1 MKKFLALLLTLC
13 LTAGLMAG
21 CGDTKS
27 STAASA
33 GSEKET
39 TTATQTS
46 KAPEAEEAAGSQAEA
61 AGSAQE
67 APLGTGE
74 VTEYAKEIFGTDEAP
89 EAISYPVDTTESLS
103 LVATFPDPLFASYP
117 NAMADCAIYQE
128 AENRTGIHIDYQGL
142 STSASNE
149 QFNVMVASGSYPD
162 LIGWGLNFANG
173 DDAQVDEDVILDLTD
188 YIPQYAPNYFK
199 LLSTDDELL
208 RTAVSASGYITAF
221 FGLTTE
227 NTLGKAG
234 MAIRTDEL
242 EKLGLDKPY
251 TIDEWEETLAAFKND
266 GLDQPLVM
274 MAPGAIQDNWIA
286 AAYDVAAFCN
296 SFPQSVAP
304 TFVKDGEIKF
314 GPLEEGFKEYIT
326 KMHEWYTKG
335 YIDPDFISINANWNS
350 PDYSNAITS
359 GEAGIFYADWGNLGG
374 YIQNSEIDG
383 FAVEA
388 TYDMHATED
397 STNHFGAF
405 TKKSAGNGFRI
416 SGNCENVELACQW
429 GDYWYSD
436 EGSLLANY
444 GIEGE
449 GFEYDEN
456 GDPKFTALV
465 TDSDLGMRD
474 ALLVYASN
482 GTICCVI
489 DSNAVATGYSDV
501 DKAAPEIWA
510 KGMDDAYVIPTT
522 MTLTADESTDAS
534 NIYSDIQTTC
544 MEYIAKFITG
554 DKPLD
559 QYDAFVQTIEDM
571 DIQGY
576 LDIYQGAYDR
586 YMSK

>member
-128 AENRTGIHIDYQGL
+128 AENRTGIHVEYQGL

-227 NTLGKAG
+227 DSLGKAG

-266 GLDQPLVM
+266 GLDQPLM
-274 MAPGAIQDNWIA
+274 MLAPGAIQDNWIA

>member
-128 AENRTGIHIDYQGL
+128 AENRTGIHVEYQGL

-173 DDAQVDEDVILDLTD
+173 DDAQVAEDVILDLTD
-188 YIPQYAPNYFK
+188 YISQYAPNYFK

-227 NTLGKAG
+227 NSLGKAG

-242 EKLGLDKPY
+242 KKLGLDKPY

-266 GLDQPLVM
+266 GLDQPLM
-274 MAPGAIQDNWIA
+274 MLAPGAIQDNWIA

-335 YIDPDFISINANWNS
+335 YIDPDFISINSNWNG

-405 TKKSAGNGFRI
+405 TKKAAGNGFRI

-522 MTLTADESTDAS
+522 MTLTAEESTDAS

>member
-117 NAMADCAIYQE
+117 NAMADCSIYKE
-128 AENRTGIHIDYQGL
+128 AENRTGIHVEYQGL

-188 YIPQYAPNYFK
+188 YISQYAPNYFK

-227 NTLGKAG
+227 NSLGKAG

-242 EKLGLDKPY
+242 KKLGLDKPY

-266 GLDQPLVM
+266 GLDQPLM
-274 MAPGAIQDNWIA
+274 MLAPGAIQDNWIA

-335 YIDPDFISINANWNS
+335 YIDPDFISINSNWNG

-405 TKKSAGNGFRI
+405 TKKAAGNGFRI

-522 MTLTADESTDAS
+522 MTLTAEESTDAS